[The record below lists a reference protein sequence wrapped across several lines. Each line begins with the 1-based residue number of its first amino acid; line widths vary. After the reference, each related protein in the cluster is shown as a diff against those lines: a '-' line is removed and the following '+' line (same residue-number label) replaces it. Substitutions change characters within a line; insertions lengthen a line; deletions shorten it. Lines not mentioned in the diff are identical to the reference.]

1 MSSKEELK
9 KRALN
14 SLEFFIRLV
23 HPNRVLGHVHQ
34 ELCQWWTREDA
45 KTHQLVL
52 LPRDHQKSAMIA
64 YRVAWEITKNPSIR
78 VLYISATST
87 LATKQLKFIKDILTC
102 DQYRLYWPEM
112 VNLEES
118 KREKWTETEISVDHP
133 LRRQESVRDPTV
145 FTAGLTTV
153 ITGLHCDIAVL
164 DDVVIDSTADSEAGR
179 DQVKTQVSY
188 LSSITSTD
196 SKVWSVGTRYHP
208 RDLYNDLVQVT
219 VDVFDEDGNV
229 IEQEPLYELFERQV
243 ESNGDGTGEFLWPRT
258 QRYDGKWFGFDRKV
272 LANKRAGYFD
282 QTKFRA
288 QYYNNPNDAASASIK
303 PENFQYFDRS
313 HVRRD
318 GNKWFFKNRLLNIFA
333 AMDFAYSLK
342 EAADSSC
349 IVVIGIDTEQNIYVL
364 DIERFKTK
372 KISEYFDKL
381 LRLHTKWGFRK
392 LRAETTAAQA
402 VIVEELKSNYLKP
415 NGLVLS
421 IEDVRPTKKKEER
434 IEAVLQHRYANGAMW
449 HYRGGNCE
457 LLEEELVQQRPPHD
471 DIKDALT
478 SAVEIATPPSFMN
491 MAHFTSGGERK
502 KSISEEYANKRF
514 GGIN

>member
-1 MSSKEELK
+1 
-9 KRALN
+9 
-14 SLEFFIRLV
+14 
-23 HPNRVLGHVHQ
+23 
-34 ELCQWWTREDA
+34 
-45 KTHQLVL
+45 
-52 LPRDHQKSAMIA
+52 MIA
-64 YRVAWEITKNPSIR
+64 YRVAWEITKNPAIR

-133 LRRQESVRDPTV
+133 LRRQENVRDPTI

-164 DDVVIDSTADSEAGR
+164 DDVVIDSTADTEQGR
-179 DQVKTQVSY
+179 DQVRTQVSY
-188 LSSITSTD
+188 LSSITSTEAR
-196 SKVWSVGTRYHP
+196 VWSVGTRYNP
-208 RDLYNDLVQVT
+208 RDLYNDLVQVY
-219 VDVFDEDGNV
+219 VDIFDEDGTI
-229 IEQEPLYELFERQV
+229 IEQEALYELFERQV
-243 ESNGDGTGEFLWPRT
+243 ESHGDGTGEFLWPRT
-258 QRYDGKWFGFDRKV
+258 QRYDGKWFGFDRKI
-272 LANKRAGYFD
+272 LANKKAGYFD
-282 QTKFRA
+282 LTKFRA
-288 QYYNNPNDAASASIK
+288 QYYNNPNDASQASIK

-313 HVRRD
+313 FVRRD

-333 AMDFAYSLK
+333 AVDFAYSVRQ
-342 EAADSSC
+342 EADSSC
-349 IVVIGIDTEQNIYVL
+349 VVVIGIDTEHNIYVL

-372 KISEYFDKL
+372 KISEYFDKI

-392 LRAETTAAQA
+392 LRAETTAAQD
-402 VIVEELKSNYLKP
+402 VIVEDLKNNYIKP

-421 IEDVRPTKKKEER
+421 IDGVRPTKKKEER

-457 LLEEELVQQRPPHD
+457 LLEEELTQQRPPHD
-471 DIKDALT
+471 DVKDALA

-491 MAHFTSGGERK
+491 MAHFTSSGERK
-502 KSISEEYANKRF
+502 KSISEEYSNKRF